1 MNNGGTTMKVIK
13 LSVGANSRVFSMD
26 NLEDIC
32 LEMAG
37 GGTTEEQTMK
47 AMVLVRQLERGEPVV
62 TRKYTVEIVEA

>member
-1 MNNGGTTMKVIK
+1 MKVIK
-13 LSVGANSRVFSMD
+13 LSVGANSRVFSID

-47 AMVLVRQLERGEPVV
+47 AMVLARQLERGEPVV

>member
-1 MNNGGTTMKVIK
+1 MTMKVIK
-13 LSVGANSRVFSMD
+13 LSVGTNSRVFSMD

-37 GGTTEEQTMK
+37 GGATEEQTMK
-47 AMVLVRQLERGEPVV
+47 AMVLARQLERGDPVV

>member
-1 MNNGGTTMKVIK
+1 MTMKVIK
-13 LSVGANSRVFSMD
+13 LSVGTNSRVFSMD

-47 AMVLVRQLERGEPVV
+47 AMALARQLERGDPVV